1 MKFGV
6 RFALLLVLLT
16 PAIPLAALAQTN
28 YQVLDKEILGG
39 EGGWDYLTIEPKSHR
54 LFITRADHVMVVDT
68 ESGKQVGEI
77 PKTLGI
83 HGVAL
88 ALHEDRGF
96 TSNGRQNTVT
106 TFDLANFKILHE
118 TEVGKRPDAIL
129 YDDHSKR
136 VFTFNA
142 ETQDSTAVSIDESK
156 VVGTVPLGGK
166 PEFAA
171 SDGKG
176 KIYVNIEDK
185 SELVEFDAEKLKIN
199 NRWKLAPCEEPSG
212 LSIDREHHRLFV
224 GCGNKMMAIVNG
236 DNGKVITTLPIGEGV
251 DATAFDPETK
261 LAFASCGRDAV
272 LTIVHQDS
280 PDKYTVAQNVQT
292 ERGARTMALD
302 TITHKVYLV
311 TAQFGPPPAAT
322 ADNPRPRP
330 SIVPGTF
337 ELIVVGPK

>member
-1 MKFGV
+1 VKSAF
-6 RFALLLVLLT
+6 RFVVFLALVT
-16 PAIPLAALAQTN
+16 VSISFTAFAQTN
-28 YQVLDKEILGG
+28 YQVLDKKTLGG
-39 EGGWDYLTIEPKSHR
+39 EGGWDYLSIEPKSHR
-54 LFITRADHVMVVDT
+54 LFITRHDHVMVVDT
-68 ESGKQVGEI
+68 ESGKQIAEI

-88 ALHEDRGF
+88 ALNQDRGY
-96 TSNGRQNTVT
+96 TSNGGQNTVT

-118 TEVGKRPDAIL
+118 TEVGKKPDAII

-142 ETQDSTAVSIDESK
+142 GSQDTTALSIDESK

-185 SELVEFDAEKLKIN
+185 SELVEFDAKKLKIN

-224 GCGNKMMAIVNG
+224 GCGNKMIAIVNG

-272 LTIVHQDS
+272 LTIIHQDS

-292 ERGARTMALD
+292 QRGARTMALD

-311 TAQFGPPPAAT
+311 TAQFGPQPAAT

-337 ELIVVGPK
+337 ELITVGPK

>member
-1 MKFGV
+1 MKSGF
-6 RFALLLVLLT
+6 RFILFLALLT
-16 PAIPLAALAQTN
+16 ISISLAAFAQAN
-28 YQVLDKEILGG
+28 YQVLDKKTLGG
-39 EGGWDYLTIEPKSHR
+39 EGGWDYLTIEAKSHR
-54 LFITRADHVMVVDT
+54 LFITRHDHVMVLDT
-68 ESGKQVGEI
+68 ESGKQIAEI

-88 ALHEDRGF
+88 ALDEDRGY
-96 TSNGRQNTVT
+96 TSNGGQNTVT
-106 TFDLANFKILHE
+106 TFDLTNFKILHE

-142 ETQDSTAVSIDESK
+142 QSQDATALSIDESK

-171 SDGKG
+171 SDGQG
-176 KIYVNIEDK
+176 TIYVNIEDK
-185 SELVEFDAEKLKIN
+185 SELVEFDAEKLKIK
-199 NRWKLAPCEEPSG
+199 NRWKLAPCEEPTG

-224 GCGNKMMAIVNG
+224 GCGNKMMAVVNG
-236 DNGKVITTLPIGEGV
+236 DNGKVITTQPIGEGV
-251 DATAFDPETK
+251 DATAFDPKTK

-272 LTIVHQDS
+272 LTIIHQDS
-280 PDKYTVAQNVQT
+280 ADKYTVAQSVQT

-302 TITHKVYLV
+302 PITHKVYLV

-322 ADNPRPRP
+322 ADNPHPRP

>member
-1 MKFGV
+1 MKSAFRCV
-6 RFALLLVLLT
+6 VFLALVT
-16 PAIPLAALAQTN
+16 VSISFTAFAQTN
-28 YQVLDKEILGG
+28 YQVLDKKTLGG
-39 EGGWDYLTIEPKSHR
+39 EGGWDYLSIEPKSHR
-54 LFITRADHVMVVDT
+54 LFITRHDHVMVVDT
-68 ESGKQVGEI
+68 ESGKQIAEI

-88 ALHEDRGF
+88 ALNEDRGY
-96 TSNGRQNTVT
+96 TSNGGQNTVT

-118 TEVGKRPDAIL
+118 TEVGKKPDAII

-142 ETQDSTAVSIDESK
+142 GSQDATALSIDESK

-185 SELVEFDAEKLKIN
+185 SELVEFDANKLKIN

-261 LAFASCGRDAV
+261 LAFGSCGRDAV
-272 LTIVHQDS
+272 LTIIHQDS

-302 TITHKVYLV
+302 TTTHKVYLV
-311 TAQFGPPPAAT
+311 TAQFGPPPAVT

-337 ELIVVGPK
+337 ELITVGPK

>member
-1 MKFGV
+1 VKV
-6 RFALLLVLLT
+6 PRRLLALVCVVATVPAFA
-16 PAIPLAALAQTN
+16 ATN
-28 YQVLDKEILGG
+28 YQVLDKKNLGG

-68 ESGKQVGEI
+68 ESGKQTAEI
-77 PKTLGI
+77 PKTLGV

-88 ALHEDRGF
+88 ALDEDRGY

-142 ETQDSTAVSIDESK
+142 ESQDATAVSIDESK

-185 SELVEFDAEKLKIN
+185 SELVEFDAQKLKVN
-199 NRWKLAPCEEPSG
+199 NRWKLAPCEEPTG
-212 LSIDREHHRLFV
+212 LSMDRKHHRLFV
-224 GCGNKMMAIVNG
+224 GCGNKMMAVVNAE
-236 DNGKVITTLPIGEGV
+236 NGKIITTLPIGEGV

-272 LTIVHQDS
+272 LTIIHQDS
-280 PDKYTVAQNVQT
+280 PDKYSVAQNVPT

-302 TITHKVYLV
+302 PITHTVYLV
-311 TAQFGPPPAAT
+311 TAQFGPPPAAS
-322 ADNPRPRP
+322 ADNPHPRP
-330 SIVPGTF
+330 SVVAGTF
-337 ELIVVGPK
+337 ELITVGPK

>member
-1 MKFGV
+1 MKFVLRLGI
-6 RFALLLVLLT
+6 FLALLALT
-16 PAIPLAALAQTN
+16 VSLAASAQTN
-28 YQVLDKEILGG
+28 YQVLDKKVLGG

-54 LFITRADHVMVVDT
+54 LFITRHDHVMVVDT
-68 ESGKQVGEI
+68 ESGKQIADI
-77 PKTLGI
+77 PKTLGV

-88 ALHEDRGF
+88 ALDEDRGYS
-96 TSNGRQNTVT
+96 SNGGENTVT

-118 TEVGKRPDAIL
+118 TEVGKRPDAII

-142 ETQDSTAVSIDESK
+142 GTQDTTSLSIDESK
-156 VVGTVPLGGK
+156 VVGTLPLGGK

-185 SELVEFDAEKLKIN
+185 SELVEFDAEKLKIKK
-199 NRWKLAPCEEPSG
+199 RWKLAPCEEPTG

-224 GCGNKMMAIVNG
+224 GCGNKMMAVVNG

-280 PDKYTVAQNVQT
+280 PDKYSVAQNVQT

-302 TITHKVYLV
+302 PITHKVYLV
-311 TAQFGPPPAAT
+311 TAQFGPPPSAT
-322 ADNPRPRP
+322 ADNPHPRP

>member
-1 MKFGV
+1 MKSAFRCV
-6 RFALLLVLLT
+6 VFLALVT
-16 PAIPLAALAQTN
+16 VSISFTAFAQTN
-28 YQVLDKEILGG
+28 YQVLDKKTLGG
-39 EGGWDYLTIEPKSHR
+39 EGGWDYLSIEPKSHR
-54 LFITRADHVMVVDT
+54 LFITRHDHVMVVDT
-68 ESGKQVGEI
+68 ESGKQIAEI

-88 ALHEDRGF
+88 ALNEDRGY
-96 TSNGRQNTVT
+96 TSNGGQNTVT

-118 TEVGKRPDAIL
+118 TEVGKKPDAII

-142 ETQDSTAVSIDESK
+142 GSQDATALSIDESK

-185 SELVEFDAEKLKIN
+185 SELVEFDAKKLKIN

-272 LTIVHQDS
+272 LTIIHQDS

-302 TITHKVYLV
+302 TTTHKVYLV
-311 TAQFGPPPAAT
+311 TAQFGPPPAVT

-337 ELIVVGPK
+337 ELITVGPK